1 MPLPVSLEEV
11 VGEMEMAHQGYRAF
25 LNRQT
30 GEVYGTTDTILD
42 DVDQEVE
49 ALPDWEQEMVA
60 KVREILDS
68 EEWIEIP
75 NRESHEDYRLMERYC
90 RDCSEGR
97 LQEELLVALQGRG
110 AFGRFKDVLHRRGLL
125 EGWYRYRREELTAEV
140 MAWLEAEGIPYRPTA
155 AQGESG

>member
-1 MPLPVSLEEV
+1 LDEV
-11 VGEMEMAHQGYRAF
+11 VGEMEIAQEGYRAF

-30 GEVYGTTDTILD
+30 GEVYGTTDTLLD

-68 EEWIEIP
+68 QEWIEIP
-75 NRESHEDYRLMERYC
+75 TRHSHEDYRLMERYC
-90 RDCSEGR
+90 LDCVGSR
-97 LQEELLVALQGRG
+97 SQEELRVALQGRG

-125 EGWYRYRREELTAEV
+125 DEWYRYRREELTAEA
-140 MAWLEAEGIPYRPTA
+140 MAWLEAEGIPYRPTP
-155 AQGESG
+155 AQGRSG